1 MVKLA
6 LRGSQDPS
14 DSSLQMK
21 VIDLLISDQT
31 IFGYGKKTP
40 H

>member
-6 LRGSQDPS
+6 LKGSQDPS

-21 VIDLLISDQT
+21 VNDKLISDQT
-31 IFGYGKKTP
+31 IFGHGKKAT